1 MRKNIAIFSF
11 LFLFFIS
18 ANAQQNKVFV
28 KKSDKGYVLKANGK
42 SIFIK
47 GMNWD
52 YFPIGTNYSYSLW
65 QQPNDVIKAAL
76 DYEMN
81 LLKKMGVNTIRQY
94 TGVPV
99 KWVNYIYTKYG
110 IYTVLNHSFGRYGL
124 TLNNK
129 WEANTDYS
137 NPLVKDILL
146 KEVKEMMVQYRNVP
160 GILMFLL
167 GNENNY
173 GLFWQGAETEN
184 IPVEERKSTI
194 AATHLY
200 KLFNEAALAMQAIDR
215 SRPVAICNG
224 DLMYL
229 DIIARE
235 CTDVDVLGVNIYR
248 GLSFGDAFEKA
259 KKGYNKPV
267 MFTEFGAD
275 AFNTLT
281 NTEDQESQSRC
292 LVSNWKEI
300 YKNAAGQG
308 KAENC
313 IGGFTFQFSDG
324 WWKSGQTINLDKH
337 DVSASW
343 SNGGYQND
351 YKKGEN
357 NMNEEWFGICAKGA
371 TNDKG
376 VYELFPRAAY
386 YALKKIRRFDPYSKS
401 VKVKK
406 NYKEIHSG
414 SISPLNSEKE
424 SNVLM
429 PPGRG
434 DYPKI
439 TKNVSANVPIQ
450 MLINVDGKKINFL
463 THQYLFCKP
472 LP

>member
-1 MRKNIAIFSF
+1 MRKSIAIFSC
-11 LFLFFIS
+11 LFLIS
-18 ANAQQNKVFV
+18 IYANAQQNKVFV
-28 KKSDKGYVLKANGK
+28 KKSDKGFVLKAYGK
-42 SIFIK
+42 TIFIK

-65 QQPNDVIKAAL
+65 KQPDEVIKAAL

-99 KWVNYIYTKYG
+99 KWVNYIYDNYG

-137 NPLVKDILL
+137 NPLVKEILL
-146 KEVKEMMVQYRNVP
+146 KELKEMVVQYKNVP
-160 GILMFLL
+160 GVLMFLL

-184 IPVEERKSTI
+184 IPVGERKSTI

-200 KLFNEAALAMQAIDR
+200 KLFNEAALSIKAIDQ

-224 DLMYL
+224 DLMFL
-229 DIIARE
+229 DIIAKL
-235 CTDVDVLGVNIYR
+235 CTDIDVLGVNIYR
-248 GLSFGDAFEKA
+248 GLSFGDAFEKV
-259 KKGYNKPV
+259 KKEYGKPV

-275 AFNTLT
+275 AYNTLT
-281 NTEDQESQSRC
+281 NTEDQESQSIC

-337 DVSASW
+337 DANASW

-371 TNDKG
+371 ANNKG

-386 YALKKIRRFDPYSKS
+386 YALKKVHQVDPYSKP
-401 VKVKK
+401 VKLKK
-406 NYKEIHSG
+406 NYKENKSG
-414 SISPLNSEKE
+414 SVPVLNAGSK
-424 SNVLM
+424 NAVVIL
-429 PPGRG
+429 PGSG
-434 DYPKI
+434 VKPVI
-439 TKNVSANVPIQ
+439 IKNVSANGRLK
-450 MLINVDGKKINFL
+450 MLKDGEADIITFQIKR
-463 THQYLFCKP
+463 YLFCNP
-472 LP
+472 LL